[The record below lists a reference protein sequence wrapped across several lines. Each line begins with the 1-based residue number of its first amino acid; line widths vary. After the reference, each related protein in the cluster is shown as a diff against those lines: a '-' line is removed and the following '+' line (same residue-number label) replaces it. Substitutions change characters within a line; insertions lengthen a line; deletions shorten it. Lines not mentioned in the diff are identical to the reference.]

1 MTRLLIL
8 GGTSEAS
15 GLARQLAPLMNV
27 VDVVDAVDV
36 VDVVTSLAGRTT
48 APVLPPGRIRVGGFG
63 GVQGLARYLVEER
76 VDTVID
82 ATHPFAANM
91 QWNAYSACAQV
102 GVRRLRLLR
111 PGWTAQP
118 GDRWSRVANLTEAG
132 AELRASGAA
141 RVLLSTGRQELA
153 PFAHLSPMWFL
164 LRSIEAPV
172 IPPGM
177 QAEVVLARPP
187 FTVESELELLRT
199 HTIEV
204 IVTKDSGA
212 AATAAKLVAARQL
225 GLSVVMVD
233 RPPSPPGPMAAD
245 VEQAMRWLDE

>member
-15 GLARQLAPLMNV
+15 GLARQLAPLS
-27 VDVVDAVDV
+27 DVMDV

-48 APVLPPGRIRVGGFG
+48 SPVVPPGRIRVGGFG
-63 GVQGLARYLVEER
+63 GVEGLARYLVEER
-76 VDTVID
+76 VDAVID

-91 QWNAYSACAQV
+91 QWNAHTACLQV

-118 GDRWSRVANLTEAG
+118 GDRWSRVTDLTG
-132 AELRASGAA
+132 AAAALSASGAD
-141 RVLLSTGRQELA
+141 RVLLTTGRQELA

-164 LRSIEAPV
+164 IRSIEMPV
-172 IPPGM
+172 IPAGM

-187 FTVESELELLRT
+187 FTVKSELELLRM
-199 HTIEV
+199 HSIEI

-212 AATAAKLVAARQL
+212 DATAAKLVAARQL
-225 GLSVVMVD
+225 GLGVVMVD
-233 RPPSPPGPMAAD
+233 RPQSPPGPTAAN
-245 VEQAMRWLDE
+245 VEQAMHWLGE

>member
-15 GLARQLAPLMNV
+15 GLARQLAPLI
-27 VDVVDAVDV
+27 DVVNAVDV

-63 GVQGLARYLVEER
+63 GVQGLARYLVEEG

-118 GDRWSRVANLTEAG
+118 GDRWSRVANLA
-132 AELRASGAA
+132 AAAAALRASGAA

-177 QAEVVLARPP
+177 QAKVVLARPP

-225 GLSVVMVD
+225 GLAVVMVD
-233 RPPSPPGPMAAD
+233 RPSSPPGPMAAD

>member
-15 GLARQLAPLMNV
+15 GLARQLAALAPLT
-27 VDVVDAVDV
+27 
-36 VDVVTSLAGRTT
+36 DVVTSLAGRTT
-48 APVLPPGRIRVGGFG
+48 SPVLPPGRIRVGGFG
-63 GVQGLARYLVEER
+63 GVDGLARYLGQER
-76 VDTVID
+76 VDAVID

-91 QWNAYSACAQV
+91 QWNAHAACLRV

-118 GDRWSRVANLTEAG
+118 GDRWYCVADLAG
-132 AELRASGAA
+132 AAAALVAMGAV
-141 RVLLSTGRQELA
+141 RVLLTTGRQELA

-164 LRSIEAPV
+164 VRSIEAPV
-172 IPPGM
+172 IPAGM

-199 HTIEV
+199 HSIEV

-212 AATAAKLVAARQL
+212 DATTAKLVAARHM
-225 GLSVVMVD
+225 GLAVVMVD
-233 RPPSPPGPMAAD
+233 RPPSPPGPMATD
-245 VEQAMRWLDE
+245 VEQAMRWLG

>member
-15 GLARQLAPLMNV
+15 GLARQLAPLINGKG
-27 VDVVDAVDV
+27 VDA

-48 APVLPPGRIRVGGFG
+48 SPVLPPGRIRVGGFG
-63 GVQGLARYLVEER
+63 GVDGLARYLVEEK
-76 VDTVID
+76 VDVVID

-91 QWNAYSACAQV
+91 QWNAYSACTQV

-111 PGWTAQP
+111 PGWTAEL
-118 GDRWSRVANLTEAG
+118 GDRWTRVADLAG
-132 AELRASGAA
+132 AAAALVAMGAV
-141 RVLLSTGRQELA
+141 RVLLTTGRQELA

-164 LRSIEAPV
+164 VRSIEAPV
-172 IPPGM
+172 IPAGM

-187 FTVESELELLRT
+187 FSVESELELLRT
-199 HTIEV
+199 HNIKV

-212 AATAAKLVAARQL
+212 EATAAKLVAARQL
-225 GLSVVMVD
+225 GLTVVMVD
-233 RPPSPPGPMAAD
+233 RPPSPPGPTAAD
-245 VEQAMRWLDE
+245 VEQAMRWLGE